1 MDPKDC
7 VFCKIVRG
15 EIDSAKIWES
25 EKFMAILDANPSVK
39 GMTLVIPK
47 EHYDSDVFTMPD
59 KDYQQFTLAA
69 KEVAHLLVQ
78 GLEVKRV
85 AMVTE
90 GMGVNHAHL
99 KLYPLF
105 GLDKKFTETVLPQKI
120 FFDNYPGYLST
131 QLGPPK
137 DLVELKKLAQNI
149 RNKNASF

>member
-1 MDPKDC
+1 MKNC
-7 VFCKIVRG
+7 IFCKIVRG
-15 EIDSAKIWES
+15 KIDSAKIWEN
-25 EKFMAILDANPSVK
+25 EEFMAILDVNPNVK

-47 EHYDSDVFTMPD
+47 KHHDSDIFTMLN
-59 KDYQQFTLAA
+59 KDYQQFMLAA

-78 GLEVKRV
+78 SLEVKRV
-85 AMVTE
+85 AMVIE

-105 GLDKKFTETVLPQKI
+105 GLDKKFVEIVSPRKV

-137 DLVELKKLAQNI
+137 ALVELKELAQDI
-149 RNKNASF
+149 RDKNVFS